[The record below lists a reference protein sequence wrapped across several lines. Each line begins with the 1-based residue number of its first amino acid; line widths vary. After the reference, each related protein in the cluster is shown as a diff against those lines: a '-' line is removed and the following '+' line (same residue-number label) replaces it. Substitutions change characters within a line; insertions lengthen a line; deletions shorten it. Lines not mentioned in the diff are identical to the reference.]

1 MNWYEDDEL
10 WSQFYQQM
18 FNAES
23 FKIAEFQVPQ
33 LISMVNHPIDS
44 ILDLACGP
52 GRHCLALK
60 KMGYQIDG
68 VDISPY
74 LLEKANQVAK
84 QQSLKINFI
93 NEDMLRYKAE
103 HQYDLIINMF
113 NSFGYH
119 DSQQKNQQ
127 VIQQAFDNLKDTG
140 SLIIDTVGKE
150 TLARNIQAVHLTEY
164 DNGDIRIERPLL
176 VDNLQVFSNEWMLI
190 KGDKVF
196 RREYQH
202 YVYTPLEISNMCYK
216 AGFDN
221 VRIYGSL
228 CGEDYDLESE
238 QMVVVAEKGV

>member
-18 FNAES
+18 FNSES
-23 FKIAEFQVPQ
+23 FKQAQRQVPQ
-33 LISMVNHPIDS
+33 IISLVNHSIDS

-52 GRHCLALK
+52 GRHCLALN
-60 KMGYQIDG
+60 KMGFQIDG
-68 VDISPY
+68 VDISAF
-74 LLEKANQVAK
+74 LLEKANQAAK
-84 QQSLKINFI
+84 EQGLKINFI
-93 NEDMLRYKAE
+93 QEDMLKFTPTKK
-103 HQYDLIINMF
+103 YDLIINMF
-113 NSFGYH
+113 NSFGYL
-119 DSQQKNQQ
+119 DTQQKNQQ
-127 VIQQAFDNLKDTG
+127 VIDQAYKNLNTTG

-164 DNGDIRIERPLL
+164 DNGDIRIERPVLI
-176 VDNLQVFSNEWMLI
+176 DNLQIFSNEWMLI

-202 YVYTPLEISNMCYK
+202 YIYTPLEISNMCTQ

-228 CGEDYDLESE
+228 CGEPYDLDSE
-238 QMVVVAEKGV
+238 QMVVIAEKGV